1 MNAALQKKI
10 YVIGHKNPDT
20 DSIVSA
26 IALADFHKKQGEDF
40 YIAARAGKVNAQTE
54 YILTRFGV
62 PFPEFLPDLVPKVAY
77 YMKPYRA
84 VIGKDAS
91 LWEAVSKMEEMHL
104 TVLPVV
110 DSDGKYCSLLHYN
123 AFARNILKL
132 LDPRKMTAI
141 STSIELLVKTLNAQ
155 VLLKFNAEKVAKT
168 TILVASASFESFK
181 KMLDVHPPEN
191 VVVVTGDREDVQ
203 EYCIEKGVRAIV
215 ISLGFVM
222 KKDLQDKAAKKK
234 ISVMVS
240 PYDTSSSCMLIL
252 QSMPVVSLFDTGLA
266 TLRAADTVRKIKP
279 ILAKSPNRLLP
290 VVDDDNTVIGV
301 ISENDLLHEP
311 NVEVVLVDHNEFSQ
325 AVEGVENY
333 KIIEVVDHHRL
344 GSWTTKSPIMFV
356 NKPVGA
362 TSTIVANMFREKT
375 IPISRE
381 IASIL
386 LSGILSDTLILQSAT
401 TTAVDR
407 ETAEYLSNIA
417 NLDIDELGKSIIQA
431 AGNLSGRTAVD
442 VIHQDLKDYSE
453 EGVKFS
459 ISQIEVGSTD
469 EIMARKA
476 EFLEELKKLQEKND
490 LFFSSLM
497 ATDTTRLTSL
507 LFVAGKDSFLQQLEI
522 PRVEAGI
529 FKLKDIV
536 SRKKQLLPLL
546 TEQLSRM
553 S

>member
-1 MNAALQKKI
+1 MNITMKKKV

-26 IALADFHKKQGEDF
+26 IALADLHKKQGEDF
-40 YIAARAGKVNAQTE
+40 YVAARAGKVNAQTE
-54 YILTRFGV
+54 YILNRFGV

-84 VIGKDAS
+84 VIDKSAS

-132 LDPRKMTAI
+132 LDPKKMAAI
-141 STSIELLVKTLNAQ
+141 STSIDLLISTLNAQ
-155 VLLKFNAEKVAKT
+155 VLLKFNSEKVAKT
-168 TILVASASFESFK
+168 TILVASAQFESFK

-191 VVVVTGDREDVQ
+191 VIVITGDREDVQ
-203 EYCIEKGVRAIV
+203 EYCIEKGVRGIV
-215 ISLGFVM
+215 ITLGFVM
-222 KKDLQDKAAKKK
+222 SKPLQEKAAKRKV
-234 ISVMVS
+234 SVIVS
-240 PYDTSSSCMLIL
+240 PYDTSSSCMLVL
-252 QSMPVVSLFDTGLA
+252 QSMPVDSLYDTILA
-266 TLRAADTVRKIKP
+266 TLRASDTLRKIKP

-290 VVDDDNTVIGV
+290 VVDDNNTVIGV

-325 AVEGVENY
+325 AIEGVENY

-344 GSWTTKSPIMFV
+344 GSWTTKAPIMFV

-362 TSTIVANMFREKT
+362 TSTIVANMFREQT

-386 LSGILSDTLILQSAT
+386 LAGILSDTLILQSAT
-401 TTAVDR
+401 TTPVDC

-417 NLDIDELGKSIIQA
+417 NLDIQELGKSIIQA
-431 AGNLSGRTAVD
+431 AGNLSGRTAED
-442 VIHQDLKDYSE
+442 VIHQDLKEYTEDGY
-453 EGVKFS
+453 KFS
-459 ISQIEVGSTD
+459 ISQIEIGSTD
-469 EIMARKA
+469 EIMTRKE
-476 EFLEELKKLQEKND
+476 EFLEELHKVRSGKD
-490 LFFSSLM
+490 LIFASLM
-497 ATDTTRLTSL
+497 ATDTTRLTSIL
-507 LFVAGKDSFLQQLEI
+507 LVSAEDAFLQQLEI
-522 PRVEAGI
+522 PRVENGI
-529 FKLKDIV
+529 YKLKDIV
-536 SRKKQLLPLL
+536 SRKKQLMPLL
-546 TEQLSRM
+546 TEQLARM